1 MKPEIIREHTCCFIG
16 HRKIKKTAELKN
28 NLSKIIERLI
38 AENNVDTFLFGSKSQ
53 FNDLCWELVT
63 ELKEKYP
70 EIKRI
75 YVRAEFPY
83 IGDDYKNY
91 LLQYYEDT
99 YYPESIID
107 AGKSVYV
114 ERNYKMIDNCN
125 FCVVYFDKDY
135 EHARRKNSKKDLLD
149 YQPKSGTKVA
159 YEYTVKKKKKI
170 INVLDL

>member
-1 MKPEIIREHTCCFIG
+1 M
-16 HRKIKKTAELKN
+16 
-28 NLSKIIERLI
+28 
-38 AENNVDTFLFGSKSQ
+38 
-53 FNDLCWELVT
+53 
-63 ELKEKYP
+63 
-70 EIKRI
+70 
-75 YVRAEFPY
+75 
-83 IGDDYKNY
+83 
-91 LLQYYEDT
+91 QYYEDT